1 MGGRGITTGGL
12 STMTKEELLTLPDIY
27 EHIVQESNRIAN
39 MRAKLYSTQ
48 GLDTRDKVQSSGGS
62 NMLAEIVID
71 AQQEL
76 DKEQESFYAMAA
88 EAKKMIRDK
97 LDGNEATVMELRY
110 VGCIGWAEISAM
122 LDLSKATLYRY
133 RNTAL
138 ELMFNDN

>member
-1 MGGRGITTGGL
+1 
-12 STMTKEELLTLPDIY
+12 MTKDDFLSLPDTY
-27 EHIVQESNRIAN
+27 EHIVQESNRIEN
-39 MRAKLYSTQ
+39 MRARLYSTQ

-62 NMLAEIVID
+62 SMLAEIVID

-76 DKEQESFYAMAA
+76 DNRMSDFYAMVSEADKLIAA
-88 EAKKMIRDK
+88 R
-97 LDGNEATVMELRY
+97 LDGNEAQVMRLRY

-138 ELMFNDN
+138 EILFND